1 MDSDDPVPEWIL
13 SSCSSATVTDAD
25 GEEQLLLSARRVWPY
40 VRAHASRE
48 LGRRQD
54 DPENATLAAEVWEG
68 VLRSIVRSLRR
79 LRISNTAIANMDSY
93 LIGAFRHRFSRIRIR
108 QKKREQTIQ
117 LVATTT
123 ELDALAAKCGWHSA
137 IDFERRIFA
146 KQIFGFMD
154 QWMRRVWTARQY
166 GYSWREIGLCL
177 NKGEDSVKMKFKYRL
192 SKLRSRLTT

>member
-1 MDSDDPVPEWIL
+1 MDSDDPVSEWII
-13 SSCSSATVTDAD
+13 SGCSSATASDAE

-48 LGRRQD
+48 LGWRRD

-68 VLRSIVRSLRR
+68 VLRSIVCSLRR
-79 LRISNTAIANMDSY
+79 LRISSPKIANMDSY
-93 LIGAFRHRFSRIRIR
+93 LMGAFRHRFSRIRIR
-108 QKKREQTIQ
+108 QKRREQTIQ

-123 ELDALAAKCGWHSA
+123 ELDALAAKRGWHSV
-137 IDFERRIFA
+137 INFEQRIFA

-166 GYSWREIGLCL
+166 GYSWKEIGLCL